1 MPITVYYDNDPNQ
14 PCTIRPTPLISV
26 NSNILKN
33 GAGEAFGVTYSIT
46 ITGKIIANEGT
57 PYAFK
62 LNDENSLFKIFDS
75 EEPEGVADI
84 STAKLIGPYCSFDKS
99 ILHTRPPSQQVDP
112 KAALGA
118 IFSKQKSL
126 RALFAIDGQRVEI
139 TDWVGLEGEPTDSQL
154 NPVMIFY
161 PRITSVSFAEG
172 VYTDTCDYTINME
185 ADVLLSNTSNI
196 SPDTNQSDLTVDA
209 DATLLMATSGI
220 YNISGIY
227 GREFLENTGV
237 EGVVFK
243 ASELSCYVNE
253 GGGISQT
260 AENRIETITE
270 AQLKLFN
277 QSFISDFT
285 EEWSI
290 EADEQFGENLGDVN
304 LYSNEVNT
312 PFRDLIQPKSY
323 VVTHTLS
330 AVGKTHYGP
339 DGKSE
344 AWKEAKKFVQNRIVH
359 ADTSDKELSRSYPN
373 IPVGPL
379 DERTSILDDEGEN
392 QPNPNY
398 GKSLPGFFGSGAL
411 NLADYYNGFNHSRN
425 EDINVSD
432 GSYSVTETWLVAS
445 GTDFENYSMSITSDN
460 QNPFVNV
467 NVQGKIKGLS
477 SLVPSSIYY
486 GGQYADHKLISS
498 SDKHDPRFLVSPYM
512 NALEKW
518 YTISRSGVFGYTSDI
533 YRRAN
538 STVAVELNSQPLDI
552 SLAMNEYA
560 GEIDYSLS
568 FDNRPT
574 NIISGVLFEN
584 ISVNE
589 TYPGDV
595 FAAIPVIGRKTGPV
609 LQYVGG
615 RTAYSRDLSIDLVM
629 DSTKI
634 PYETGRKMLQ
644 RRPSAVNPTASQ
656 LESLIYELSPQ
667 YEPGIRKYF
676 HDPPQESWNPKTGQY
691 SFSIRWTYELDK

>member
-1 MPITVYYDNDPNQ
+1 MPITVYYNNDSEQ

-33 GAGEAFGVTYSIT
+33 GAGEAFGVTYTIT
-46 ITGKIIANEGT
+46 LTGKIIHNEGT

-62 LNDENSLFKIFDS
+62 TNDENSLFKKYNGDT
-75 EEPEGVADI
+75 PEDIDADN
-84 STAKLIGPYCSFDKS
+84 LVGPYCSFDNT
-99 ILHTRPPSQQVDP
+99 ILHDRPPSQEVDS

-118 IFSKQKSL
+118 IFSKQKAL
-126 RALFAIDGQRVEI
+126 RALFSIDGQRTEI
-139 TDWVGLEGEPTDSQL
+139 TDWVGLAEDSTEKQL

-161 PRITSVSFAEG
+161 PRITNITFPEG
-172 VYTDTCDYTINME
+172 LYTDTSDYTITME
-185 ADVLLSNTSNI
+185 ADTLLSNTTNI
-196 SPDTNQSDLTVDA
+196 SPDKDQSDFTVDV
-209 DATLLMATSGI
+209 DATLLMAPSGS
-220 YNISGIY
+220 YNVSGIY
-227 GREFLENTGV
+227 GKESFAADPLKDQFFINLFCE
-237 EGVVFK
+237 EGR
-243 ASELSCYVNE
+243 NE
-253 GGGISQT
+253 QT
-260 AENRIETITE
+260 EIPIKLITE
-270 AQLKLFN
+270 QDLRNLN
-277 QSFISDFT
+277 QSYIEDFS

-290 EADEQFGENLGDVN
+290 EADEQFGENFGDVN
-304 LYSNEVNT
+304 LHSNQENT
-312 PFRDLIQPKSY
+312 SFRDLIQPKSY
-323 VVTHTLS
+323 VITHTLS
-330 AVGKTHYGP
+330 ANGKTHYGP

-344 AWKEAKKFVQNRIVH
+344 AWKEAKKFVQNRLVH
-359 ADTSDKELSRSYPN
+359 ADTSEKPLGKSYPN
-373 IPVGPL
+373 TPIGPPDQRL
-379 DERTSILDDEGEN
+379 YINDDEGQT
-392 QPNPNY
+392 QPNPNID
-398 GKSLPGFFGSGAL
+398 KPLPGFFGSGAL

-432 GSYSVTETWLVAS
+432 GSYSITETWLVAS
-445 GTDFENYSMSITSDN
+445 GTDYENYTMSITSDN

-477 SLVPSSIYY
+477 SLVPSSVYF
-486 GGQYADHKLISS
+486 GGQHQDQSLIQ
-498 SDKHDPRFLVSPYM
+498 DAKKRDPRFLVSPYM

-518 YTISRSGVFGYTSDI
+518 YTISRSGVFGYTSDL

-552 SLAMNEYA
+552 SLGMNEYT

-584 ISVNE
+584 INVNE

-595 FAAIPVIGRKTGPV
+595 FATIPIIGRTTGPM
-609 LQYVGG
+609 LQYAGS

-634 PYETGRKMLQ
+634 PYDTGRKMLQ
-644 RRPSAVNPTASQ
+644 RRPSAINPTAEQ
-656 LESLIYELSPQ
+656 LESLIHEISPQ

>member
-1 MPITVYYDNDPNQ
+1 MPITVYYNNNDEHK
-14 PCTIRPTPLISV
+14 CTIRPTPLVSV
-26 NSNILKN
+26 NSQILKT
-33 GAGEAFGVTYSIT
+33 GAGEAFGVTYQIT
-46 ITGKIIANEGT
+46 LNGKLLASEGT

-62 LNDENSLFKIFDS
+62 SNDENTLFKVYTGVISGDG
-75 EEPEGVADI
+75 EETEELESSNLV
-84 STAKLIGPYCSFDKS
+84 GPYCSFDNS
-99 ILHTRPPSQQVDP
+99 VLHERPKRQQVDERV
-112 KAALGA
+112 ALGA
-118 IFSKQKSL
+118 ILSKQKSL

-139 TDWVGLEGEPTDSQL
+139 TDWAGLDPSTPEIL
-154 NPVMIFY
+154 HNPVMIFY
-161 PRITSVSFAEG
+161 PRITNISFSEG
-172 VYTDTCDYTINME
+172 LYVDTCDYTITME
-185 ADVLLSNTSNI
+185 ADALF
-196 SPDTNQSDLTVDA
+196 SDINHQGDPSDYIVDA
-209 DATLLMATSGI
+209 DATLLMSPSGL

-227 GREFLENTGV
+227 GRENLVAGESYDIDSACTDDPPT
-237 EGVVFK
+237 
-243 ASELSCYVNE
+243 Y
-253 GGGISQT
+253 
-260 AENRIETITE
+260 RIEKEITE
-270 AQLKLFN
+270 RILKDFN
-277 QSFISDFT
+277 HSFISDFS

-290 EADEQFGENLGDVN
+290 EADEQFGENFGDVN

-339 DGKSE
+339 EGKSE

-373 IPVGPL
+373 IPAGAI
-379 DERTSILDDEGEN
+379 DERTSITDADGQQ
-392 QPNPNY
+392 QPNPNL
-398 GKSLPGFFGSGAL
+398 GQTLPGFFGSGAL

-467 NVQGKIKGLS
+467 SVQGKIKGLS

-584 ISVNE
+584 ISVSE

-644 RRPSAVNPTASQ
+644 RRPSAINPTASQ